1 MLTRIQGLLVC
12 LALGVTAVFA
22 SATSHAADIY
32 DAAVQHAGRSADDLK
47 RDESEHPAEL
57 LRLTGIKSGMRV
69 ADVMAGGG
77 YYSELLSYL
86 VGPSGH
92 VLLLNN
98 TAYDKWSE
106 GGWEK
111 RLAGN
116 RSTAE
121 GIPGSANGATTEAQ
135 RRESRE
141 APTARRG
148 TRGNRLPNVEHRTVD
163 LQHLDLPDHSL
174 DALLLIKVY
183 HDFYWIDTDPK
194 AVWPKMDAAVVLD
207 QLTRVLKPGG
217 VVLLEDHS
225 AKAGTGSAD
234 AGTLH
239 RIEEAYTVRDFEKRG
254 FKLIGRSDLLRRPQ
268 DERTLVSYTSP
279 GLGKTDRFVLVFR
292 KNAR

>member
-1 MLTRIQGLLVC
+1 MLTRIQGVLVY
-12 LALGVTAVFA
+12 LALAGTAVFA
-22 SATSHAADIY
+22 SAASHAADIY

-57 LRLTGIKSGMRV
+57 LRLTGIKPGMRV

-98 TAYDKWSE
+98 TAYDRWSE

-141 APTARRG
+141 APAARRG
-148 TRGNRLPNVEHRTVD
+148 ATRSPP
-163 LQHLDLPDHSL
+163 Q
-174 DALLLIKVY
+174 K
-183 HDFYWIDTDPK
+183 
-194 AVWPKMDAAVVLD
+194 
-207 QLTRVLKPGG
+207 
-217 VVLLEDHS
+217 
-225 AKAGTGSAD
+225 
-234 AGTLH
+234 
-239 RIEEAYTVRDFEKRG
+239 
-254 FKLIGRSDLLRRPQ
+254 RRPLLQ
-268 DERTLVSYTSP
+268 FAPCSRRSIISV
-279 GLGKTDRFVLVFR
+279 
-292 KNAR
+292 

>member
-1 MLTRIQGLLVC
+1 MLTRIQGVLVC
-12 LALGVTAVFA
+12 LALGGIAVFA
-22 SATSHAADIY
+22 SAASHAADIY
-32 DAAVQHAGRSADDLK
+32 DAAVQHAGRNADDLK

-106 GGWEK
+106 GGWEQ
-111 RLAGN
+111 RLSGNRSTAEGIPGSANGATRGNRSTAEGIPGSANGATRDN

-148 TRGNRLPNVEHRTVD
+148 TRDNRLPNVEHRTVD
-163 LQHLDLPDHSL
+163 LQHLDLPD
-174 DALLLIKVY
+174 
-183 HDFYWIDTDPK
+183 
-194 AVWPKMDAAVVLD
+194 
-207 QLTRVLKPGG
+207 
-217 VVLLEDHS
+217 
-225 AKAGTGSAD
+225 
-234 AGTLH
+234 
-239 RIEEAYTVRDFEKRG
+239 
-254 FKLIGRSDLLRRPQ
+254 
-268 DERTLVSYTSP
+268 
-279 GLGKTDRFVLVFR
+279 
-292 KNAR
+292 

>member
-1 MLTRIQGLLVC
+1 MLTRIQGVLVC

-22 SATSHAADIY
+22 SAASHAADIY

-69 ADVMAGGG
+69 ADVMAGAG

-121 GIPGSANGATTEAQ
+121 GIPGSANGA
-135 RRESRE
+135 
-141 APTARRG
+141 

-292 KNAR
+292 KNAS

>member
-98 TAYDKWSE
+98 TAYDQWSE

-239 RIEEAYTVRDFEKRG
+239 RIEEAYTVGDFEKRG

>member
-1 MLTRIQGLLVC
+1 
-12 LALGVTAVFA
+12 VFA
-22 SATSHAADIY
+22 SVTAHAADIY

-47 RDESEHPAEL
+47 RDQSEHPAEL

-121 GIPGSANGATTEAQ
+121 GIPGSANGA
-135 RRESRE
+135 
-141 APTARRG
+141 

-239 RIEEAYTVRDFEKRG
+239 RIDEAYTVRDFEKRG
-254 FKLIGRSDLLRRPQ
+254 FKLIAKSDLLRRPQ
-268 DERTLVSYTSP
+268 DERTLVSYTPP

-292 KNAR
+292 KNAS

>member
-1 MLTRIQGLLVC
+1 MLTRIHGVLVC
-12 LALGVTAVFA
+12 LALAGTAVFA
-22 SATSHAADIY
+22 SVTSHAADIY
-32 DAAVQHAGRSADDLK
+32 DSAVQHAGRSADDLK
-47 RDESEHPAEL
+47 RDQSEHPADL
-57 LRLTGIKSGMRV
+57 LRLTGIKPGMRV

-121 GIPGSANGATTEAQ
+121 GIPGSANGA
-135 RRESRE
+135 
-141 APTARRG
+141 

-217 VVLLEDHS
+217 IVLLEDHS
-225 AKAGTGSAD
+225 AKPGMGSTV

-239 RIEEAYTVRDFEKRG
+239 RIDEAYTVRDFEKRG
-254 FKLIGRSDLLRRPQ
+254 FKLVGKSDLLRRPQ

-292 KNAR
+292 KNAS

>member
-1 MLTRIQGLLVC
+1 MLTRIHGVLVC
-12 LALGVTAVFA
+12 LALAGVIA
-22 SATSHAADIY
+22 SPDARAADIY
-32 DAAVQHAGRSADDLK
+32 DAAVQHPGRSADDLK
-47 RDESEHPAEL
+47 RDESEHPAAL
-57 LRLTGIKSGMRV
+57 LRDAGIKPGMQV

-98 TAYDKWSE
+98 TAYDHWSE

-121 GIPGSANGATTEAQ
+121 GIPGSANGA
-135 RRESRE
+135 
-141 APTARRG
+141 

-174 DALLLIKVY
+174 DALLLVKVY

-194 AVWPKMDAAVVLD
+194 AIWPKMDAAVVLD

-217 VVLLEDHS
+217 IVLLEDHS
-225 AKAGTGSAD
+225 AKPGTGSAD
-234 AGTLH
+234 ASTLH
-239 RIEEAYTVRDFEKRG
+239 RIDEAYTVRDFEKRG
-254 FKLIGRSDLLRRPQ
+254 FKLLGKSDLLRRPQ
-268 DERTLVSYTSP
+268 DERTLVSYTPP

>member
-1 MLTRIQGLLVC
+1 MLTRIQGVLVC
-12 LALGVTAVFA
+12 VALGGIAVFA
-22 SATSHAADIY
+22 SAASHAADTY
-32 DAAVQHAGRSADDLK
+32 DAAVQHAGRNADDLK

-121 GIPGSANGATTEAQ
+121 GIPGSANGAT
-135 RRESRE
+135 
-141 APTARRG
+141 
-148 TRGNRLPNVEHRTVD
+148 RGNRLPNVEHRTVD

-217 VVLLEDHS
+217 IVLLEDHS
-225 AKAGTGSAD
+225 AKPGTGSTV

-239 RIEEAYTVRDFEKRG
+239 RIDEAYTVRDFEKRG
-254 FKLIGRSDLLRRPQ
+254 FKLVGKSDLLRRPQ

-292 KNAR
+292 KNAS